1 MVWKMAHRNR
11 WFTVLKTG
19 LWLSIQLGIFIFPT
33 DLNSI
38 IFQRGGEKPPTRYV
52 GVRKKSWFK
61 QQPWGKPCDWN
72 NKLMVFFMIILVR
85 VESPGPGAHI
95 KMTPVNLVAWK
106 FGDAT
111 SVGTS
116 TRQRKPEKK
125 GATSPSSPA
134 ADHPFSLG
142 ARSSHS
148 QMAFFDRV
156 DVGLIPYF
164 LQLNEWIL
172 IPFNTQKWVLILK
185 KWVLILNE
193 IPRTSIQPPK
203 SHLKSRDE
211 SSYFP
216 YGIPTDIL
224 CVSRNPP
231 LIPTWNLKLTES
243 WFSPHFLWLLAVWFS
258 TPSHGTF
265 IA

>member
-1 MVWKMAHRNR
+1 M
-11 WFTVLKTG
+11 F
-19 LWLSIQLGIFIFPT
+19 
-33 DLNSI
+33 
-38 IFQRGGEKPPTRYV
+38 
-52 GVRKKSWFK
+52 
-61 QQPWGKPCDWN
+61 
-72 NKLMVFFMIILVR
+72 FFMIILVR
-85 VESPGPGAHI
+85 VESPGPGPHQNDTCEFGGLKVWGCHI
-95 KMTPVNLVAWK
+95 SWHIHTA
-106 FGDAT
+106 AEA
-111 SVGTS
+111 
-116 TRQRKPEKK
+116 RKK

-231 LIPTWNLKLTES
+231 LIPT
-243 WFSPHFLWLLAVWFS
+243 
-258 TPSHGTF
+258 
-265 IA
+265 